1 MWKISKL
8 IFFSQVGQ
16 HCALEVGG
24 AEQRG
29 SKGGREIPGKGG
41 LRGDMER
48 WRGHG
53 RPQVRWEPIGGL
65 GQNKRHLPVS
75 PRLPTV
81 PTYVGVDCQNR

>member
-65 GQNKRHLPVS
+65 G
-75 PRLPTV
+75 
-81 PTYVGVDCQNR
+81 